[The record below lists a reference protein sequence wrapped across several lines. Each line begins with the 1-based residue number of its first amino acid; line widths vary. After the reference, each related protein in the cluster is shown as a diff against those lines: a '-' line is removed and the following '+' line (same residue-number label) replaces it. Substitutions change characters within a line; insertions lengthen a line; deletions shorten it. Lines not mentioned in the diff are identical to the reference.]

1 MGRTFKRD
9 IFKIPNLLSIF
20 RIILIPIF
28 VFLFFASPEKLY
40 YAFGVLVVSFASDV
54 LDGYFA
60 RKYNQ
65 VTELGKILD
74 PLADKATQVT
84 ILFVMWKQ
92 GYVSIFIFL
101 IIFLKELTMGIGAI
115 YLKKFIKTEIISAN
129 FWGKSAT
136 GCFYLS
142 VTLLMLNNTEAFLY
156 KLGVV
161 GIYLTLL
168 LMIAAF
174 FSYLNIVLK
183 LRKDK

>member
-1 MGRTFKRD
+1 MGRTLKRD

-20 RIILIPIF
+20 RILLIPVF
-28 VFLFFASPEKLY
+28 VFLFFLGPEMIY

-54 LDGYFA
+54 LDGYYA

-65 VTELGKILD
+65 ITELGKILD

-84 ILFVMWKQ
+84 ILFVLWKQ
-92 GYVSIFIFL
+92 DYVSVYIFV
-101 IIFLKELTMGIGAI
+101 IIFLKELVMGIGAI

-129 FWGKSAT
+129 KWGKTAT

-142 VTLLMLNNTEAFLY
+142 VTLLMLNNPEGFLY
-156 KLGVV
+156 AGGVV

-174 FSYLNIVLK
+174 FSYLRIVLR
-183 LRKDK
+183 LRKNK